1 MEAMYRRPSPGNNY
15 TGIYEVSGFT
25 LDYAYK
31 HYINKLKVE
40 KTLGKERVSG
50 YYVGIF
56 AQLGNYNQKV
66 KYYEGGM
73 FNGNI
78 VDNSIN
84 TQSVYPGFLFGKQF
98 SLGEGFFIDLSVGA
112 GIRLA
117 NTELKTADP
126 SYEFN
131 DSPEG
136 YFIYYNG
143 LLPKVGMSLGF
154 GF

>member
-1 MEAMYRRPSPGNNY
+1 
-15 TGIYEVSGFT
+15 
-25 LDYAYK
+25 
-31 HYINKLKVE
+31 
-40 KTLGKERVSG
+40 
-50 YYVGIF
+50 
-56 AQLGNYNQKV
+56 
-66 KYYEGGM
+66 M